1 MIYMMSDEELNNLDF
16 YNYQLE
22 MVDELED
29 MLKDSDVDF
38 NGKNRGESYEELQ
51 DLSFDRDL
59 TGNRTGSYWCNELKA
74 ERALLG
80 NFDLVQDALDDFGME
95 SVDSPDLISGEHLD
109 ILVREHLLPAVIDEV
124 LDNHRKDEQ
133 HYAKPN

>member
-1 MIYMMSDEELNNLDF
+1 MMSDDELNNLDF

-124 LDNHRKDEQ
+124 LDNHNV
-133 HYAKPN
+133 APF

>member
-124 LDNHRKDEQ
+124 LDNHNV
-133 HYAKPN
+133 APF

>member
-1 MIYMMSDEELNNLDF
+1 MMSDEQLNNLDF

-124 LDNHRKDEQ
+124 LDNHNV
-133 HYAKPN
+133 APF

>member
-1 MIYMMSDEELNNLDF
+1 MMSDEELNNLDF

-80 NFDLVQDALDDFGME
+80 NFDLVQDALDDFEIGRAH
-95 SVDSPDLISGEHLD
+95 V
-109 ILVREHLLPAVIDEV
+109 
-124 LDNHRKDEQ
+124 
-133 HYAKPN
+133 

>member
-1 MIYMMSDEELNNLDF
+1 MMSDEELNNLDF

-109 ILVREHLLPAVIDEV
+109 ILVREHLLPSVIDEV
-124 LDNHRKDEQ
+124 LDDHNV
-133 HYAKPN
+133 APF